1 MTTEWWRAVTAPLLY
16 SAQFERLDD
25 DLVDRRTRALLE
37 EPVVDLAPEDE
48 YRAITEAL
56 ASSARVTEAI
66 PEPHGEAEFR
76 GFLRRLLA
84 RMDEMRPW
92 QTPPHR
98 PLSQSRWAE
107 YRDAQVV
114 GRIRMRYVDA
124 QSRMK
129 YVLRGMQEGNLK
141 IRVLILRLRSGDEVA
156 LAAPWWPESQ
166 DVAVLTRDHKR
177 RAEDVVAALVDGT
190 GLIPDEVMA
199 LPEDNAAPLGA
210 KYY

>member
-1 MTTEWWRAVTAPLLY
+1 MTTEWWRAVTASLLY

-48 YRAITEAL
+48 YRAIAEAL
-56 ASSARVTEAI
+56 ASNARLTEAI
-66 PEPHGEAEFR
+66 PEPHGEDEFR
-76 GFLRRLLA
+76 SFLRRLLT

-92 QTPPHR
+92 QPPPHR
-98 PLSQSRWAE
+98 PLSDSRWAE
-107 YRDAQVV
+107 YRDARVV

-124 QSRMK
+124 QGRIK
-129 YVLRGMQEGNLK
+129 YVLRSVQEGNQK
-141 IRVLILRLRSGDEVA
+141 SRVIILLLRSGDEVA

-177 RAEDVVAALVDGT
+177 RAEDLVAALVDGT
-190 GLIPDEVMA
+190 EFTADEVTA
-199 LPEDNAAPLGA
+199 APEDNAAPQRF
-210 KYY
+210 K